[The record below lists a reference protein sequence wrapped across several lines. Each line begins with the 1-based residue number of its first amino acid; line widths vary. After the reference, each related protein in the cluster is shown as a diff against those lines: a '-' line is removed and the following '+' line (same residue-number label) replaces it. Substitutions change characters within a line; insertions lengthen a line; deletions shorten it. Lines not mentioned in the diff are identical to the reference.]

1 MQLDSASDAPVYVNI
16 SHANVNDITDAKA
29 HIDIQQGVTY
39 VFDKGYCDY
48 NWWYAIEEA
57 GAKFVSRIKSNAAY
71 RLVENTPVE
80 DTERIAAEHIIQLT
94 NTKPRA
100 KAVNHYALKD
110 LRLIRVYRDGKHP
123 MDIVTNDFERSATE
137 IAQLYQQRWQV
148 ELFFKWVKQ
157 KLKLKRYFGCSE
169 NAVRIQVYCALIAY
183 VAMKLLAQT
192 GNRSPRD
199 MLGVHTWLQHGLLV
213 RDDTARAYYHRRKK
227 QREYIK
233 RVQPE
238 LPLLWVGV

>member
-1 MQLDSASDAPVYVNI
+1 MYVNI

-71 RLVENTPVE
+71 RLVENAPVE
-80 DTERIAAEHIIQLT
+80 DE
-94 NTKPRA
+94 
-100 KAVNHYALKD
+100 
-110 LRLIRVYRDGKHP
+110 
-123 MDIVTNDFERSATE
+123 ERSATE

-238 LPLLWVGV
+238 LPLLW